1 MTKDTVDG
9 ENTEYVQETS
19 GEPGETEPIDTTDLN
34 ANVENQEAGDAGG
47 ADATETSGTC
57 EEFQIM
63 VQIEGM
69 DSTAFDSFVA
79 NSIGKTGYH
88 LEISRADKKNVVKE
102 LYFDNQTTDWKKDGK
117 FTWTVNDL
125 ETKDANGKPIEYI
138 IKEKAYCQSPST
150 KTRINAS
157 LVRND
162 GSKKSIKVNKSSG
175 NDEAELDENLTFQQA
190 DVLMIQNQYN
200 VTPRVEVKL
209 ALDGWGEN
217 PDVSD
222 LKLSLAPMEG
232 YLDKNRTLN
241 INDAKKEDG
250 VYCWTIDN
258 MSIEQ
263 SDSTKI
269 PYVLTISGYSCADSE
284 ELTVTAKVKCDNQET
299 KNIKGQINYSK
310 KITTLPEM
318 TFFSEDDNTVEI
330 TLNKLQTVGGIYD
343 TFQIKAQFKGM
354 ESKAFESFI
363 TSGIAKSGYYLEISR
378 VDTGNV
384 AKELYFENPVTS
396 LREDGIFTWTVMN
409 LKTKDEDGKPI
420 EYVIKEKNYWD
431 NQTTNITINALLTQ
445 NDGSSQRI
453 TVNKVSGKNQAV
465 LDANLTFQQG
475 DMLTIRNVYDGGQ
488 DTPQTKNVKVQF
500 TLAGWDVSDISK
512 LTGMKLDLAPAEG
525 YTGTKK
531 TLNIESATQDGNTFT
546 WTVDDVEVEEA
557 DFTKIPYVI
566 TENGYPWSDSASITA
581 TANVICNTQKEQ
593 KVEGKLDQEKNT
605 ITFSSVTMCTEETDT
620 IQITID
626 RGKCETFKI
635 RTKLQG
641 LDSSTLAELVKN
653 SKADNSSGYYLAICR
668 SDTGTIVKKLYLE
681 DATPVT
687 EAGTYGWEVNDLKT
701 KDSSGNPISYIV
713 KEINYQ
719 LKKSPTVD
727 IDATLTDRDSLS
739 VNQDTKN
746 NQAVV
751 NPAISFK
758 ASDTLEISHMYHV
771 QYGNIKI
778 QKTFDGLRDDDLE
791 SLINNSKSTAETGYY
806 ISLQEVT
813 AKPSEEEN
821 SGSGEDSGEAN
832 VTKLYLD
839 QATRAEK
846 TFTWELKDVNL
857 AEEDGTLIQYT
868 IAEHNYLPVNYTLN
882 YKRINVLASVNGR
895 EDPNI
900 EVTQDEQQETVT
912 LAPTSFSTL
921 SEETLQITNQYYQI
935 KRTGKIRIRTHLDG
949 LKAEEIE
956 KLCAGSKKGSS
967 NGFYIEIKQVK
978 KAATLRALS
987 PSESFSERLYLSDAI
1002 SESSDNTVFSW
1013 DIDDIPILDELNQPI
1028 SYQISQHNYPV
1039 GGYAET
1045 IVSADVTRSDS
1056 TVSDIGT
1063 TPDTEHGVAGLDDVS
1078 FNSDL
1083 DTTVDTIDIRNSY
1096 TNDFNIVC
1104 YDKNGKAIENAQVTI
1119 KNPLTGEILAT
1130 GVTAGAGAGI
1140 AAGTITIAG
1149 LTLPGGT
1156 VAVLTVAGT
1165 TIVVGLTAAGIYGY
1179 YKNRTNVII
1188 EDPTK
1193 PDQPVTPDDPPKDPD
1208 DPSMKYITLT
1218 LKKEWKRAENEA
1230 PKGAKVKFSVYKSE
1244 NGSTD
1249 AVKVSEVT
1257 MDGEIDN
1264 LEVRPWEIE
1273 LKNLEGGIVQNKQV
1287 VKVYTYYVKEE
1298 PLDGYETTYQGE
1310 TGTKLPLIPIRAG
1323 GKTIQ
1328 AVWTC
1333 TGTDGNVTAINSEE
1347 YELPKTGGSGTWKYT
1362 TGGILLMTVSLLYGC
1377 TRGKK
1382 KRERRT

>member
-19 GEPGETEPIDTTDLN
+19 GEPGEATPIDSTDLN
-34 ANVENQEAGDAGG
+34 TNVENQEDRDAGG
-47 ADATETSGTC
+47 ADASETSGTC

-63 VQIEGM
+63 VQFEGMDSNTFHQFVVSSQPNGGYYLEISRADTKETVKNLYLKDAQGSESSGIYTWNVNDLETKDEEGNSIKYTIKEMSYWWTTGTPTSIYAALINSNYDMQKINVTKVDRKTEPATLNDSITFAKGDVLKIRNQYDTSKDVSQKQKVQIKITRTEQPGSCDPFQITVRLQGM
-69 DSTAFDSFVA
+69 DSTAFDSFIT
-79 NSIGKTGYH
+79 NSIAKT
-88 LEISRADKKNVVKE
+88 
-102 LYFDNQTTDWKKDGK
+102 
-117 FTWTVNDL
+117 
-125 ETKDANGKPIEYI
+125 
-138 IKEKAYCQSPST
+138 
-150 KTRINAS
+150 
-157 LVRND
+157 
-162 GSKKSIKVNKSSG
+162 
-175 NDEAELDENLTFQQA
+175 
-190 DVLMIQNQYN
+190 
-200 VTPRVEVKL
+200 
-209 ALDGWGEN
+209 
-217 PDVSD
+217 
-222 LKLSLAPMEG
+222 
-232 YLDKNRTLN
+232 
-241 INDAKKEDG
+241 
-250 VYCWTIDN
+250 
-258 MSIEQ
+258 
-263 SDSTKI
+263 
-269 PYVLTISGYSCADSE
+269 
-284 ELTVTAKVKCDNQET
+284 
-299 KNIKGQINYSK
+299 
-310 KITTLPEM
+310 
-318 TFFSEDDNTVEI
+318 
-330 TLNKLQTVGGIYD
+330 
-343 TFQIKAQFKGM
+343 
-354 ESKAFESFI
+354 
-363 TSGIAKSGYYLEISR
+363 GYYLEISR
-378 VDTGNV
+378 VDTGAIV
-384 AKELYFENPVTS
+384 KKLFLEESS
-396 LREDGIFTWTVMN
+396 LLRTEGTFTWN
-409 LKTKDEDGKPI
+409 IYDLETKDASGKPI
-420 EYVIKEKNYWD
+420 EYIVKEKNYWQAQSVETIIRASLKHRD
-431 NQTTNITINALLTQ
+431 GNVQTIQVTKTE
-445 NDGSSQRI
+445 G
-453 TVNKVSGKNQAV
+453 VNQAE
-465 LDANLTFQQG
+465 LNSKLTFEEG
-475 DMLTIRNVYDGGQ
+475 DVLNIQNKYNANK
-488 DTPQTKNVKVQF
+488 DTPQKQKVNIKL
-500 TLAGWDVSDISK
+500 TLAGWEDTLDADK
-512 LTGMKLDLAPAEG
+512 LSGMKLNLAPAQG
-525 YTGTKK
+525 YSGTKK
-531 TLNIESATQDGNTFT
+531 ELNVSEATQDGNTFT
-546 WTVDDVEVEEA
+546 WTVDDVEVEGA
-557 DFTKIPYVI
+557 DFTEIPYVI
-566 TENGYPWSDSASITA
+566 TESGYPWSDSTSITA

-593 KVEGKLDQEKNT
+593 NVEGKLDLEKNT
-605 ITFSSVTMCTEETDT
+605 ITFSSMTMCTEETDT

-653 SKADNSSGYYLAICR
+653 SKADNNSGYYLAICR

-739 VNQDTKN
+739 VDQDTKN

-791 SLINNSKSTAETGYY
+791 SLINKSKSTAETGYY
-806 ISLQEVT
+806 ISMQEVT
-813 AKPSEEEN
+813 AKSSEEEN
-821 SGSGEDSGEAN
+821 SGSGEDSGEVN

-846 TFTWELKDVNL
+846 TFTWELKDVKL

-868 IAEHNYLPVNYTLN
+868 IAEHRYLPENYTLN
-882 YKRINVLASVNGR
+882 YKRINVLASVSGR

-900 EVTQDEQQETVT
+900 EVTQDEQQEIVT
-912 LAPTSFSTL
+912 LAPTSFSTF
-921 SEETLQITNQYYQI
+921 SEETVQITNQYYQI

-949 LKAEEIE
+949 LKAEEIK
-956 KLCAGSKKGSS
+956 KLRDGSKKGNSS
-967 NGFYIEIKQVK
+967 GFYIEIKQVK
-978 KAATLRALS
+978 KATTLRALS
-987 PSESFSERLYLSDAI
+987 SSETFSERLYLSDAI

-1083 DTTVDTIDIRNSY
+1083 DTTVDTVDIRNSY
-1096 TNDFNIVC
+1096 TNDFNMVC
-1104 YDKNGKAIENAQVTI
+1104 YDKNGKAVENAQVTI
-1119 KNPLTGEILAT
+1119 KNPVTGEILAT
-1130 GVTAGAGAGI
+1130 GVTAGAGAGV
-1140 AAGTITIAG
+1140 AAGTVTIAG
-1149 LTLPGGT
+1149 LTLPAGT
-1156 VAVLTVAGT
+1156 TAVLTVAGT
-1165 TIVVGLTAAGIYGY
+1165 TIVIGLTAAGIYGY

-1208 DPSMKYITLT
+1208 DPTMKYITLT

-1249 AVKVSEVT
+1249 TVKVTEVT
-1257 MDGEIDN
+1257 MDGKIDN
-1264 LEVRPWEIE
+1264 LEVRPWEVE

-1298 PLDGYETTYQGE
+1298 PLDGYETTYRGE
-1310 TGTKLPLIPIRAG
+1310 TGTELPLIPIRAG

-1328 AVWTC
+1328 AVWAC
-1333 TGTDGNVTAINSEE
+1333 TGTDGNVTAINSEK